1 MNARTDVVDEGAAR
15 RLLGRG
21 AAVVLPNPAPLTYVV
36 AGTDPSGVNTA
47 KGRPADQPV
56 ALWAHDLGT
65 FTESARGMDLDT
77 GGVQLAGRLLEEER
91 ITLLVPLRPGHAH
104 PDWLAPASV
113 EGWALLFGARWSPLL
128 PVLEPFPVLYVSSAN
143 RTGHPPAAS
152 AEAARGMFPHA
163 PVLDGADVLDV
174 PDGGTSAGRRATTTL
189 RLSREG
195 TFSLHRHGAQDQ
207 PYPTAQA
214 YLDALRAR
222 LRTPS

>member
-1 MNARTDVVDEGAAR
+1 MNAGSDMVDEDAAR
-15 RLLGRG
+15 RFLGHG
-21 AAVVLPNPAPLTYVV
+21 EAVVLPNPAPLTYVV
-36 AGTDPSGVNTA
+36 AGTDPGGVNTA

-56 ALWAHDLGT
+56 ALWAHAPGT
-65 FTESARGMDLDT
+65 FTESARGMDLDA
-77 GGVQLAGRLLEEER
+77 GGAELARRLLEEER

-104 PDWLAPASV
+104 PDWLTPATK

-143 RTGHPPAAS
+143 LTGRPPAAS
-152 AEAARGMFPHA
+152 AEAARGMFPHT
-163 PVLDGADVLDV
+163 PVL
-174 PDGGTSAGRRATTTL
+174 DGGTSADRRATTTL

-195 TFSLHRHGAQDQ
+195 TLSLHRHGAQDR

-222 LRTPS
+222 LRSPSGSH

>member
-1 MNARTDVVDEGAAR
+1 MNAGTDLVDEGAAR

-36 AGTDPSGVNTA
+36 AGTDPRGVNTA

-56 ALWAHDLGT
+56 ALWTHAPGT
-65 FTESARGMDLDT
+65 FTESARGMDLDA
-77 GGVQLAGRLLEEER
+77 GGVELARRLLEEER

-104 PDWLAPASV
+104 PDWLTPASK

-143 RTGHPPAAS
+143 LTGHPPAAS
-152 AEAARGMFPHA
+152 AEAARGMFPHT
-163 PVLDGADVLDV
+163 PVL
-174 PDGGTSAGRRATTTL
+174 DGGTSADRRATTTL

-195 TFSLHRHGAQDQ
+195 TFALHRHGAQDH

-222 LRTPS
+222 LKGPSGSC